1 MGRIKKFFSFLGP
14 GLITGAADDDPS
26 GIGTY
31 SVAGAAFG
39 YLFNW
44 VALVLVPLMTAVQ
57 EMCGRIGLVTGKG
70 LAGVIRTNYSKPILL
85 FATTLLLIANT
96 INIGA
101 DIGAMGAV
109 IQMLI
114 PFNLTFWAI
123 TSTILIL
130 LLEIFVSYKVYAR
143 FLKWLCI
150 SLFAYV
156 MSAFMISP
164 CGINN
169 ALHPSSACVDWP
181 AAFRHLLIPTVH
193 FSKEFLL
200 VFIGFLGTSISPY
213 LFFWQASEEVEE
225 EVAEHKIVMMG
236 KGRPKIGKSDI
247 KQMRMDTFIGM
258 LFSQVATFFIVVTT
272 ASTLFRAGIHNIE
285 SAPQAAEALRPLAGN
300 FAYLLFA
307 AGILGVGLL
316 GIPVLAG
323 SAAYALSEGFGWK
336 EGLYLKFKRAH
347 GFYGVII
354 ASTLIGLFINFIGIN
369 PIQALLYAAVVNGVV
384 AVPLIA
390 IIIFI
395 SNNQKVM
402 GTKTNGFW
410 SNAGGWLAFGL
421 MGVASVAMIFTL
433 F

>member
-1 MGRIKKFFSFLGP
+1 MGRIKKFFSYLGP

-44 VALVLVPLMTAVQ
+44 VALVQVPLMIAVQ

-70 LAGVIRTNYSKPILL
+70 LAGVIKANYAKPILL
-85 FATTLLLIANT
+85 IATTLLLIANT

-109 IQMLI
+109 IQMLL
-114 PFNLTFWAI
+114 PFNLAFWAI

-130 LLEIFVSYKVYAR
+130 LLEIFVSYKVYAK

-150 SLFAYV
+150 SLFAYIL
-156 MSAFMISP
+156 SAFIISP
-164 CGINN
+164 CGINS
-169 ALHPSSACVDWP
+169 ALHPSAACVDWP
-181 AAFRHLLIPTVH
+181 EALRHLFIPTIQ

-200 VFIGFLGTSISPY
+200 VFVGFLGTSISPY

-225 EVAEHKIVMMG
+225 EVAEHKIVMIG
-236 KGRPKIGKSDI
+236 KGTPKIGKSDI
-247 KQMRMDTFIGM
+247 KHMQMDTFIGM

-272 ASTLFRAGIHNIE
+272 ASTLFRAGIHNIT
-285 SAPQAAEALRPLAGN
+285 SAAQAAEALRPLAGN
-300 FAYLLFA
+300 FSYLLFA

-323 SAAYALSEGFGWK
+323 SAAYAFSEGFGWP

-347 GFYGVII
+347 GFYGII
-354 ASTLIGLFINFIGIN
+354 TVATLIGLLINFVGIN
-369 PIQALLYAAVVNGVV
+369 PIQALLYAAVVNGVI

-402 GTKTNGFW
+402 GSRTNGFW
-410 SNAGGWLAFGL
+410 SNIGGWIAFVI
-421 MGVASVAMIFTL
+421 MGVASAAMIFTL